1 MYHGLF
7 FIPTVIYPKFYKLK
21 TKQISFNKS
30 FPSLKEIIQIG
41 TTFIIVTIGW
51 VFFRSETLEDSFNYI
66 INMTQN
72 FQIPK
77 INFAKYLVFILVLLI
92 ADWYFRK
99 DERLEKGE
107 INIIFFGIVAVYLV
121 SKIIMSAN
129 TKFIYFEF

>member
-1 MYHGLF
+1 MSSIIAENSLMPSPKE
-7 FIPTVIYPKFYKLK
+7 FIQV
-21 TKQISFNKS
+21 
-30 FPSLKEIIQIG
+30 G
-41 TTFIIVTIGW
+41 TTFILVTIGW
-51 VFFRSETLEDSFNYI
+51 VFFRSETIGDSFNYI

-77 INFAKYLVFILVLLI
+77 LNFAKYLVFILVLLI
-92 ADWYFRK
+92 SDWFFRK

-129 TKFIYFEF
+129 TEFIYFEF